1 MVAMSYPPDTVPFMS
16 SRSGRPVIAVVFVL
30 ALLAGFGRCM
40 AGPETGGGSVGGSSG
55 PAVPPTSVGSA
66 PPGPTSGPAAPGGAA
81 EPDGVDAGSPQA
93 DAPSPGLPSPP
104 PPPPAGSPADQLV
117 AQARQVFGDLPVRG
131 RAPKTGYSRAEFGSA
146 WTDDVSVEFGH
157 NGCDTR
163 NDILRRDLSEVVVK
177 PGTRDCVVLSGVLI
191 GPYSGQRI
199 DFVRGRRSSSEV
211 QIDHVVALSDA
222 WQKGAQQLP
231 PDRRVDLANDPLN
244 LLAVSGSENQ
254 SKSDGDAATW
264 LPPLRD
270 SWCGYV
276 SRQVLVKH
284 RYQLWV
290 TEAEHAAIDRIL
302 SGCG

>member
-1 MVAMSYPPDTVPFMS
+1 MSCGGSPPGSPSTS
-16 SRSGRPVIAVVFVL
+16 LG
-30 ALLAGFGRCM
+30 
-40 AGPETGGGSVGGSSG
+40 AGPTN
-55 PAVPPTSVGSA
+55 PASDPATPGSA
-66 PPGPTSGPAAPGGAA
+66 AESEGTGAGGTR
-81 EPDGVDAGSPQA
+81 V
-93 DAPSPGLPSPP
+93 DAPSPGLPAPP
-104 PPPPAGSPADQLV
+104 PPPPPPDGAPADPLV
-117 AQARQVFGDLPVRG
+117 PLARTVFGELPVKG
-131 RAPKTGYSRAEFGSA
+131 RAPKTGYSRDEFGSA
-146 WTDDVSVEFGH
+146 WTDDVPVEFGH

-163 NDILRRDLSEVVVK
+163 NDILRRDLREIVVK
-177 PGTRDCVVLSGVLI
+177 PGTHDCVVLSGVLV

-199 DFVRGRRSSSEV
+199 DFRRGRGSSSLV

-231 PDRRVDLANDPLN
+231 RDRRVELANDPLN

-254 SKSDGDAATW
+254 SKGDGDAATW
-264 LPPLRD
+264 LPPLRT

-290 TEAEHAAIDRIL
+290 TAAEHAAIDRIL